1 MVFGVE
7 MLFGFVPFKTGPL
20 FALMF
25 APTLSFSCCLVCSP
39 TTFFSPSSLSLSQ
52 GAGETQ
58 TPCGVWGSPSVSSSW
73 PRTTSSTRTPCSS
86 PSPRFPP
93 RLVFFFFFRRSR
105 GCFGVVLA
113 AFSVCQSV
121 CLLSCLALVHA
132 FD

>member
-20 FALMF
+20 FALMLVS
-25 APTLSFSCCLVCSP
+25 TLSFFCCLVCSP
-39 TTFFSPSSLSLSQ
+39 TTFFSFFSLSQ
-52 GAGETQ
+52 ALGKPKPRAGF
-58 TPCGVWGSPSVSSSW
+58 GVP
-73 PRTTSSTRTPCSS
+73 
-86 PSPRFPP
+86 
-93 RLVFFFFFRRSR
+93 LVFLLRGRVLQVRPVLLAPLLHQGSRPALCFFFCFRRSR

-113 AFSVCQSV
+113 ALSVCQSV